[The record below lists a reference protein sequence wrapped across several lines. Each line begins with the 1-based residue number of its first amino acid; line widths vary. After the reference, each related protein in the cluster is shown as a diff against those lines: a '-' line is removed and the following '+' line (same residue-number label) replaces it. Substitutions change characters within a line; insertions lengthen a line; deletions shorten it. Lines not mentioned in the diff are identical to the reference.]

1 MGLPVVEDNIK
12 GYDASDI
19 TKNVENFRNKEF
31 FLIHG
36 TADDNVHYQQ
46 SMMLSRA
53 LELNDIL
60 FRSQVNKKLIC
71 FTI

>member
-1 MGLPVVEDNIK
+1 MGLPTPDDNF
-12 GYDASDI
+12 DAYNSSDV
-19 TKNVENFRNKEF
+19 TKNVANFKNKEF

-53 LELNDIL
+53 LEVDDIL
-60 FRSQVNKKLIC
+60 FRSQVSLGQ
-71 FTI
+71 